1 MTQQISMTYVI
12 QCGGESEQ
20 KVIADQVVV
29 PTISRT
35 MKQLLNSPLHY
46 KLIVVVIAF
55 AAK

>member
-35 MKQLLNSPLHY
+35 MKQLLNSPHHY